1 MEIDDKIKSLTNY
14 TSIDNALNSCLSKS
28 SINFIEVGFYLTNLK
43 KNIDLNAYGYADIFD
58 YANERF
64 SIGQRSVYSYM
75 QVAERFADFSNSYFM
90 VKKEYSGYS
99 FTQLCE
105 LLTVEDADLNKYDP
119 SMKVSDIRRVKFE
132 TNIKHSL
139 QDYLGQVYA
148 PGLTAT
154 SANPEVYLINL
165 LNSLSCENYGNFKI
179 VSSRDFSRNS
189 IYDSYVKKYICCYS
203 NFKKALFNLN
213 FEYNNRSSEFRIY
226 LDYKSCGRY
235 DDPYD
240 VDSVSLKI
248 KHGLPIY
255 VAFSENDEL
264 VAKFVKNYLEAF
276 QKVQEKNKSDIVAKK
291 LESERIEAEQS
302 MVKSYVCKGYI
313 RHNLIMGDYFK
324 FPKSLRSVIDEAV
337 NKKLLLDNTMVH
349 ILSNSAISIMIN
361 DFVCYE
367 MSLYSHKFKY
377 IGTYDLLPNDLFDSA
392 EYIYMTANFLTNSL
406 LSYLENNSGE
416 DELNEE
422 NI

>member
-1 MEIDDKIKSLTNY
+1 M
-14 TSIDNALNSCLSKS
+14 
-28 SINFIEVGFYLTNLK
+28 
-43 KNIDLNAYGYADIFD
+43 
-58 YANERF
+58 
-64 SIGQRSVYSYM
+64 
-75 QVAERFADFSNSYFM
+75 
-90 VKKEYSGYS
+90 
-99 FTQLCE
+99 
-105 LLTVEDADLNKYDP
+105 
-119 SMKVSDIRRVKFE
+119 
-132 TNIKHSL
+132 
-139 QDYLGQVYA
+139 
-148 PGLTAT
+148 
-154 SANPEVYLINL
+154 
-165 LNSLSCENYGNFKI
+165 
-179 VSSRDFSRNS
+179 
-189 IYDSYVKKYICCYS
+189 
-203 NFKKALFNLN
+203 
-213 FEYNNRSSEFRIY
+213 
-226 LDYKSCGRY
+226 
-235 DDPYD
+235 
-240 VDSVSLKI
+240 KI

-313 RHNLIMGDYFK
+313 RHNLIMEDYSK
-324 FPKSLRSVIDEAV
+324 FPKSLRGVIDEAV